1 MSGGP
6 PVPTELFSLRMNKET
21 LARLA
26 ARSRETGESKSRLA
40 QRYIE
45 EGLRMEAHP
54 GIYFQDGPGG
64 RRAVVR
70 GGPDVWQVISITRRF
85 DGTPDDIVRETMNFT
100 GLDERRMNA
109 VVRYYAEYRDEIDEW
124 VRRNDEIGDRHYAQ
138 WLREQAV
145 LAR

>member
-1 MSGGP
+1 MT
-6 PVPTELFSLRMNKET
+6 TELFSLRMNKET
-21 LARLA
+21 HDRLA

-54 GIYFQDGPGG
+54 GIFFQDGPTG

-85 DGTPDDIVRETMNFT
+85 DGTSDDILRETMDFT
-100 GLDERRMNA
+100 GLDKRRMNA

-124 VRRNDEIGDRHYAQ
+124 VRLNDEEGDRHYAQ
-138 WLREQAV
+138 WLREQEV